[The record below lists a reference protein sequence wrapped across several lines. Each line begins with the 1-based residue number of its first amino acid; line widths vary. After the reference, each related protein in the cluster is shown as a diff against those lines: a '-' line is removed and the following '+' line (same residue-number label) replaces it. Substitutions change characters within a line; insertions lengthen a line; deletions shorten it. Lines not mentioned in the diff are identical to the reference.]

1 MAILLSAS
9 NHARTRLYSEAH
21 SNSARLVG
29 RPKCA
34 TRIRCGDLHLR
45 AMRRWGHP
53 SMLDGAL
60 QTLNVNGW
68 VAPLVPAKWTR
79 FKLTLGCARRD
90 YHHVI
95 LSRRTNQLQ
104 SIPWKRS
111 GIGMILFGSHT
122 PPCRMPHQSIRCNTP
137 SRIRLVQCPHCFGPT
152 VEVARR

>member
-1 MAILLSAS
+1 MRALKCKSLSVP
-9 NHARTRLYSEAH
+9 
-21 SNSARLVG
+21 VG
-29 RPKCA
+29 RA
-34 TRIRCGDLHLR
+34 NRGDVVWIDDET
-45 AMRRWGHP
+45 MVRRWGHP

-79 FKLTLGCARRD
+79 FRLTLGCARRD

-137 SRIRLVQCPHCFGPT
+137 SRIRLVQCPHCFEPT